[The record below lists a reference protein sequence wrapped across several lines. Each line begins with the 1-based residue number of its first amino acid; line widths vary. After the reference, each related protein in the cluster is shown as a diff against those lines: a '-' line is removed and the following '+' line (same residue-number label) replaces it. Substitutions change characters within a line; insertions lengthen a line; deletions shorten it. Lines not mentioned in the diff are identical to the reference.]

1 MQLLSFII
9 AALSVASVASFSSP
23 NVRTGRSATRS
34 RSMMANEPFSLEGFM
49 KNFGFN
55 TNSPSPSASKK
66 VGKNTADVVVV
77 GSGISGSTAAFYMHN
92 SGLNVVMTE
101 ARDYVGGNL
110 ISKKG

>member
-1 MQLLSFII
+1 
-9 AALSVASVASFSSP
+9 
-23 NVRTGRSATRS
+23 
-34 RSMMANEPFSLEGFM
+34 MMANEPFSLEGFM

-55 TNSPSPSASKK
+55 TNSPSSSSKR
-66 VGKNTADVVVV
+66 VSKNTADVVVV